1 MPILDDGHTLDRAL
15 AFHPDAVHL
24 LAAAGAAQLAQAVE
38 VGQGGHCAPI
48 PSNRPTEEGDALQ
61 VSVSQGVAQIELKK
75 KNLTSTRHQKR
86 QGTRQEPKEEE
97 KEVEEARD

>member
-38 VGQGGHCAPI
+38 VGKGGHCALFPFNC
-48 PSNRPTEEGDALQ
+48 PAEEGDALQ
-61 VSVSQGVAQIELKK
+61 VSVSQGGARLELKK
-75 KNLTSTRHQKR
+75 I
-86 QGTRQEPKEEE
+86 
-97 KEVEEARD
+97 